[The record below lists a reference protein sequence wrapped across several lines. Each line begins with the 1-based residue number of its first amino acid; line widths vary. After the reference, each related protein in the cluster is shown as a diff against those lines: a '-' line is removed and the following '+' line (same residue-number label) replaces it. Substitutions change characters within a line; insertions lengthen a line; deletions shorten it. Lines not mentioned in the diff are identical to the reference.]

1 MTVLALRAHDHTG
14 GRNGGHIAPYTPTAF
29 SNFSAPLE
37 QGGAGLSVEEAI
49 EVVYHEMENFRY
61 AAEVI
66 KREKWAVDLW
76 EGERLEGRPFRADTN
91 DGKLT

>member
-1 MTVLALRAHDHTG
+1 
-14 GRNGGHIAPYTPTAF
+14 
-29 SNFSAPLE
+29 
-37 QGGAGLSVEEAI
+37 
-49 EVVYHEMENFRY
+49 MENFRY

-76 EGERLEGRPFRADTN
+76 EGERLEGRPFHADTN